1 MIAEI
6 KKYVQFQLPYM
17 YSHMLALFVHLNNIL
32 IALACGAAIAVSVGD
47 LVRPSSGA
55 GDRLRAMQAIAVQ
68 VFILLIQP
76 LVYQAFLEI
85 ASTLCDPFTHKDYG
99 MPLHQ
104 QIDELRS
111 LIKTGNEL
119 QAMDLDQI
127 EVEYA
132 ETKKEK
138 LARLL
143 RKASQQQKEEARK
156 EAAEP

>member
-1 MIAEI
+1 M
-6 KKYVQFQLPYM
+6 
-17 YSHMLALFVHLNNIL
+17 HLNNIL

-47 LVRPSSGA
+47 LVRPCSGA

-99 MPLHQ
+99 MPLHLH
-104 QIDELRS
+104 IAEMRKN
-111 LIKTGNEL
+111 IETGNLL

-127 EVEYA
+127 EKDYH
-132 ETKKEK
+132 ETKK
-138 LARLL
+138 
-143 RKASQQQKEEARK
+143 Q
-156 EAAEP
+156 